1 MARDLSDT
9 CAEEQATTQES
20 PPKDGLWEQVRTLE
34 EESGRLQAEVL
45 SRDETIKLLE
55 EQIKEMEGSHKAEKG
70 ELKKEITD
78 LRSKIR
84 LRKERIKELE
94 KETRKKDE
102 RIDSQESIIKKL
114 EAGAACRTMRLSNFA
129 KDIRE
134 LSHRYEREEK
144 ANLLRPKNN
153 GNPEEITVLFC
164 VPEKKYGGGEITK
177 LKKSFPSIA
186 FVQHVVSDGMRHLPE
201 ADAYITHNLL
211 PHSTTERI
219 ASVLGPNRTIIH
231 YRKRNYVLERIK
243 ALSQGKP

>member
-129 KDIRE
+129 KDSCRTGT
-134 LSHRYEREEK
+134 K
-144 ANLLRPKNN
+144 
-153 GNPEEITVLFC
+153 
-164 VPEKKYGGGEITK
+164 EKKKRICCGQRITETQK
-177 LKKSFPSIA
+177 KSLYYSAFLKKSTA
-186 FVQHVVSDGMRHLPE
+186 E
-201 ADAYITHNLL
+201 A
-211 PHSTTERI
+211 
-219 ASVLGPNRTIIH
+219 
-231 YRKRNYVLERIK
+231 K
-243 ALSQGKP
+243 